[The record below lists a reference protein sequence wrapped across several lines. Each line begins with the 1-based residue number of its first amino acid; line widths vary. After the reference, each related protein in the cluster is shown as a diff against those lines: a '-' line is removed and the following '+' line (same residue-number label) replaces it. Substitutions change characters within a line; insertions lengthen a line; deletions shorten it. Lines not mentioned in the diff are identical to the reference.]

1 MANNIAKP
9 KNPDDDWK
17 FWLVVNPSTWLIPI
31 FIAVLAIALIVH
43 NYAIHLPGRGF
54 A

>member
-1 MANNIAKP
+1 MADNIAKP

-17 FWLVVNPSTWLIPI
+17 FWLVVDPSTWLIPI
-31 FIAVLAIALIVH
+31 FIALVVIALLVH
-43 NYAIHLPGRGF
+43 TYAINLPGRGF

>member
-1 MANNIAKP
+1 MSQNIAKP

-17 FWLVVNPSTWLIPI
+17 FWLVVNPSTWMMPI
-31 FIAVLAIALIVH
+31 LFAVLIVALLVH
-43 NYAIHLPGRGF
+43 TYAIHLPGRGF